1 MGMVETRSWSR
12 RTVAVLKRL
21 RALAAFRKWLRGWL
35 LGPEFER
42 ELAKELRRAYIRGAV
57 ETRDQ
62 FFGRSKEN

>member
-1 MGMVETRSWSR
+1 M
-12 RTVAVLKRL
+12 LKRV